1 MKKIWI
7 ILLILL
13 ITSFS
18 LAKLMDK
25 IVAKVGR
32 DIILKS
38 ELEDRI
44 QQMQAAG
51 MIDEDHSKFEIL
63 NDMIETKV
71 ILQKAEKE
79 GYVIDEFLIKDTA
92 DRQIK
97 SVASQFNSEREFKQE
112 LEKAGLTVLE
122 LKEYYIEQLTEQSLR
137 EQIITNKIKNRI
149 NLTEAEVKD
158 YYEENKDEIPLRPE
172 MIKVGMIMRN
182 IEPGDETKKEL
193 LVKINKIRD
202 KLIQGEKFSDLAREY
217 SDCPSANNGGDLGY
231 FGKGTM
237 VKSFEETAFALM
249 PGEISE
255 IVETTFGFHIIKV
268 EEKKDDTVKASHILI
283 KLKPTEEDILATVQ
297 LMENVLQKL
306 RAGADFSEMAKT
318 YSQDDSTAAK
328 GGILGE
334 FTPEEYPELF
344 KKELQKIEIGE
355 YSELIRESNVIY
367 ILGKLESIPERPYEY
382 QEIYDQ
388 LKDLVRSE
396 KEVELYNNWIK
407 ELIKENYV
415 EILIDE

>member
-32 DIILKS
+32 DIILES
-38 ELEDRI
+38 ELDDRI
-44 QQMQAAG
+44 QQMQAAD
-51 MIDEDHSKFEIL
+51 MIGEDHSRFKIL
-63 NDMIETKV
+63 NDMIETKI

-92 DRQIK
+92 NRKIK
-97 SVASQFNSEREFKQE
+97 SVASQFNSEREFKKE
-112 LEKAGLTVLE
+112 LEKAGLTLLE

-158 YYEENKDEIPLRPE
+158 YYEENKDEIPPRPE

-182 IEPGDETKKEL
+182 IEPGKQTKKDL
-193 LVKINKIRD
+193 LIKINKIRD

-217 SDCPSANNGGDLGY
+217 SDCPSAANGGDLGY
-231 FGKGTM
+231 FGEGTM
-237 VKSFEETAFALM
+237 VKPFEKAAFALM

-255 IVETTFGFHIIKV
+255 IVETHFGFHIIKV
-268 EEKKDDTVKASHILI
+268 EEKKDDMVKASHILK
-283 KLKPTEEDILATVQ
+283 KLEPTEEDILATVK
-297 LMENVLQKL
+297 LMENVLQEL

-318 YSQDDSTAAK
+318 YSQDDSTAAN

-334 FTPEEYPELF
+334 FTSEEYPEFF

-367 ILGKLESIPERPYEY
+367 ILAKLERIPERPYEY
-382 QEIYDQ
+382 LEIYDQ
-388 LKDLVRSE
+388 LKELVRSE